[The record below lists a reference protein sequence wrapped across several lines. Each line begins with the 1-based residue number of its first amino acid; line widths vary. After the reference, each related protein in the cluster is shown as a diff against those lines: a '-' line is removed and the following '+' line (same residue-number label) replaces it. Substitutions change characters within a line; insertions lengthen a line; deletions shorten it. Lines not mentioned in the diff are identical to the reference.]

1 MDPND
6 KFNLIVDGLD
16 EVIGEKE
23 LINIIQ
29 ERDLK
34 LYWGTAPTGK
44 PHIGYLKPIFK
55 ICQFL
60 KAGCD
65 VTILFA
71 DLHAYLDEM
80 KSSWDQLKYRTEYYR
95 DVITETLKVLGAP
108 IDKLHFVKGTDYQLS
123 SEYTLNVYKL
133 MSNMSLHD
141 AIKSGAEVVKQS
153 KDPKMASLLYPGL
166 QALDEEFLGVDAQF
180 GGVDQRKI
188 FMLADK
194 YLPKL
199 EYKKRVHLMNPMIP
213 SFNSGNPDEKMSSSD
228 ENSKIDLLDVPKVIK
243 KKIGKAFCEE
253 GNINCGLLS
262 FVKHIII
269 RIEQFKD
276 NCFTINRT
284 EEYGGVCEYKI
295 YDDLENDFRD
305 KKLHPVDLKQGVS
318 AWLIDLLEPVRE
330 YFNKED
336 IQENMKK
343 SY

>member
-1 MDPND
+1 
-6 KFNLIVDGLD
+6 
-16 EVIGEKE
+16 
-23 LINIIQ
+23 
-29 ERDLK
+29 
-34 LYWGTAPTGK
+34 
-44 PHIGYLKPIFK
+44 
-55 ICQFL
+55 
-60 KAGCD
+60 
-65 VTILFA
+65 
-71 DLHAYLDEM
+71 
-80 KSSWDQLKYRTEYYR
+80 
-95 DVITETLKVLGAP
+95 
-108 IDKLHFVKGTDYQLS
+108 
-123 SEYTLNVYKL
+123 
-133 MSNMSLHD
+133 
-141 AIKSGAEVVKQS
+141 
-153 KDPKMASLLYPGL
+153 LYPGL

-199 EYKKRVHLMNPMIP
+199 GYKKRVHLMNPMIP

-269 RIEQFKD
+269 PIEQFKD

>member
-133 MSNMSLHD
+133 MSKMSLHD

-199 EYKKRVHLMNPMIP
+199 GYKKRVHLMNPMIP

-269 RIEQFKD
+269 PIEQFKD

>member
-16 EVIGEKE
+16 EVIGEQE

-44 PHIGYLKPIFK
+44 PHIGYLKPLFK

-80 KSSWDQLKYRTEYYR
+80 KSDWNQLKYRTEYYKN
-95 DVITETLKVLGAP
+95 VITETLKVLGAP

-133 MSNMSLHD
+133 MSKMSLHD

-166 QALDEEFLGVDAQF
+166 QALDEDFLGVDAQF

-199 EYKKRVHLMNPMIP
+199 GYKKRIHLMNPMIS
-213 SFNSGNPDEKMSSSD
+213 SFNSGNTDEKMSSSD
-228 ENSKIDLLDVPKVIK
+228 ENNKIDLLDMPKVIK

-253 GNINCGLLS
+253 GNVECGLLS

-269 RIEQFKD
+269 PIEQFKVK
-276 NCFTINRT
+276 NFTINRT

-295 YDDLENDFRD
+295 YDDLENDFKD

-330 YFNKED
+330 YFDNED
-336 IQENMKK
+336 SLENINK